1 MQTMG
6 AIEIGGQKIYPG
18 ESKQVVVNIARLPSR
33 TIIDTLIHVYRSEKE
48 GPVLL
53 LSAGLHGDEING
65 IESLRRMIV
74 KKQLMP
80 EIGTVICIPIINI
93 YGFLNFSRDL
103 PDGKDINRSFP
114 GSENGSLASRVA
126 HFIVQDIL
134 PQIDY
139 GIDYHTGGAA
149 KSNYPQVRCITKDEE
164 NLNLA
169 KAFAAP
175 IILNS
180 NYRPGSL
187 RKEAAKNGKRIIV
200 YEGGESLRFD
210 ENAIEQAIK
219 GTKRVMHYLNMVSK
233 SPNKEFTPTLVEKS
247 SWVRAKYA
255 GMFRSN
261 IMPGDTVKKNQIIGS
276 ITDPYGDFEHKKK
289 APFNGI
295 VIGKN
300 NNPIVHAGDAL
311 FHLGKLD

>member
-33 TIIDTLIHVYRSEKE
+33 TVIDTLIHVFRSEKE

-80 EIGTVICIPIINI
+80 DIGTVICIPIINI
-93 YGFLNFSRDL
+93 YGFLNFSREL

-134 PQIDY
+134 PLIDY

-149 KSNYPQVRCITKDEE
+149 KSNYPQVRCITQDEE

-180 NYRPGSL
+180 NYRSGSL

-233 SPNKEFTPTLVEKS
+233 SPNKECSPTLVEKS

>member
-1 MQTMG
+1 MG

-33 TIIDTLIHVYRSEKE
+33 TVIDTLIHVFRSEKE

-80 EIGTVICIPIINI
+80 EIGTIICIPIINI

-126 HFIVQDIL
+126 HFIVQEIL

>member
-1 MQTMG
+1 MG

-33 TIIDTLIHVYRSEKE
+33 TVIDTLIHVFRSEKE

-80 EIGTVICIPIINI
+80 EIGTIICIPIINI

-126 HFIVQDIL
+126 HFIVQEIL
-134 PQIDY
+134 PLIDY

>member
-1 MQTMG
+1 MG